1 MEFFKIFRRKKQK
14 DQPRQL
20 RVDGIKTELTPAPD
34 DAELAAQALL
44 EAHTNGKG
52 NHKDKSSKVRSTF
65 GRSQREKGQ
74 NPQQGTPEYYK
85 QLSEKI
91 KKTRAAEARR
101 TKRFLTYAEQQ
112 LDSPLFTD
120 EVGDIERELY
130 KLQDVAERE
139 GGELKRRWQHCLA
152 ECIVRQMSGKED
164 DQEDTDLTDGAD
176 EHQPS
181 DI

>member
-20 RVDGIKTELTPAPD
+20 RIDGVKITMTPAPD

-44 EAHTNGKG
+44 EAHTDKGKKT
-52 NHKDKSSKVRSTF
+52 HKRKDAK
-65 GRSQREKGQ
+65 E
-74 NPQQGTPEYYK
+74 PAQGTPEYYK

-112 LDSPLFTD
+112 LDSPLMTGQTD
-120 EVGDIERELY
+120 EIEKELY
-130 KLQDVAERE
+130 KLQDIAERE
-139 GGELKRRWQHCLA
+139 GGELLKRWRHCLA

-164 DQEDTDLTDGAD
+164 GQGDTDLT
-176 EHQPS
+176 E
-181 DI
+181 